1 MFNNSQN
8 VTEGHIYKDC
18 QNYNKNVKNLPASY
32 YSSFKLPGLD
42 YNLCKK
48 NYNLTDDISPKN
60 YD

>member
-18 QNYNKNVKNLPASY
+18 HINDKNVKNLTASY

-42 YNLCKK
+42 YSLCK
-48 NYNLTDDISPKN
+48 
-60 YD
+60 